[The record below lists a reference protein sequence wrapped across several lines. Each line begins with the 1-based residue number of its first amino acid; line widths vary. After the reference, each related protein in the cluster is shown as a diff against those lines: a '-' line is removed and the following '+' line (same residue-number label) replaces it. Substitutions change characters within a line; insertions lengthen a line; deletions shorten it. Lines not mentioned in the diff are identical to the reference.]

1 MDQII
6 ILYTL
11 NLHNVICQL
20 HLNKAEQSS
29 EQIKYLNVRHETI
42 KLIEEN
48 IQNTL
53 LGFDLG
59 KDFLIWHQKYRQRK
73 Q

>member
-11 NLHNVICQL
+11 NLHEVICQL
-20 HLNKAEQSS
+20 YFNKAEKSS
-29 EQIKYLNVRHETI
+29 EQIKYLRHEAI

-53 LGFDLG
+53 LDFDLG
-59 KDFLIWHQKYRQRK
+59 KDFLI
-73 Q
+73 

>member
-20 HLNKAEQSS
+20 YLSKAEESS

-48 IQNTL
+48 TQNT
-53 LGFDLG
+53 F
-59 KDFLIWHQKYRQRK
+59 K
-73 Q
+73 

>member
-11 NLHNVICQL
+11 NLHEVICQL
-20 HLNKAEQSS
+20 YFNKAEDSS
-29 EQIKYLNVRHETI
+29 EQIKYLRHEAI

-53 LGFDLG
+53 LDFDLG
-59 KDFLIWHQKYRQRK
+59 KDFLI
-73 Q
+73 